1 MRATLILALLAAAA
15 PAVPADAETLV
26 AARTIR
32 ARATLTAADVALGP
46 GGGGL
51 ADPGAAIGREARRT
65 LYTGQPIRAEDLGA
79 PATIERN
86 QIVLIAY
93 RAGPL
98 TILAEGRALDRA
110 GPGDAVRV
118 MNLASR
124 ATVSGIAA
132 ADGSVLVPAA
142 N

>member
-1 MRATLILALLAAAA
+1 MRTVLILAVLAASVPAA
-15 PAVPADAETLV
+15 PAAADTLV

-32 ARATLTAADVALGP
+32 ARTMLTGADVALGP
-46 GGGGL
+46 GAGGL
-51 ADPGAAIGREARRT
+51 TDPAAAIGREARRT
-65 LYTGQPIRAEDLGA
+65 LYKGQPIQPEDLTT

-86 QIVLIAY
+86 QTVMLAY

-98 TILAEGRALDRA
+98 TILAEGRALGRA

-124 ATVSGIAA
+124 ATVSGIVAG
-132 ADGSVLVPAA
+132 DGSVLVPAA
-142 N
+142 D